1 MTLETKQPAVDAL
14 RPPLIRAIQLRK
26 ELGNVGNT
34 TLRRWVREG
43 NFPKPIKLGAN
54 CVAWRRDE
62 VDAWLESR
70 PRYDDVEG

>member
-26 ELGNVGNT
+26 ELGNIGNT

>member
-26 ELGNVGNT
+26 ELGNIGNT

-62 VDAWLESR
+62 VDAWIESR

>member
-26 ELGNVGNT
+26 ELGNIGNT

-62 VDAWLESR
+62 IDAWLESR

>member
-14 RPPLIRAIQLRK
+14 RTPLIRAIQLRE
-26 ELGNVGNT
+26 ELGRIGNT

-62 VDAWLESR
+62 VDAWIESR
-70 PRYDDVEG
+70 PRYDDVES

>member
-14 RPPLIRAIQLRK
+14 RPPLVRAIQLRK
-26 ELGNVGNT
+26 ELGNIGNT

-43 NFPKPIKLGAN
+43 NFPKPIMLGAN

-62 VDAWLESR
+62 VDAWLASR
-70 PRYDDVEG
+70 PRYDAMEG

>member
-1 MTLETKQPAVDAL
+1 MTLETRQPAVDAL

-26 ELGNVGNT
+26 ELGNIGNT

>member
-14 RPPLIRAIQLRK
+14 RPPLVRAIQLRK
-26 ELGNVGNT
+26 ELGNIGNT

>member
-1 MTLETKQPAVDAL
+1 M
-14 RPPLIRAIQLRK
+14 
-26 ELGNVGNT
+26 LGGIGNA

-54 CVAWRRDE
+54 CVAWRLDE

-70 PRYDDVEG
+70 PRYDE

>member
-14 RPPLIRAIQLRK
+14 RPPLVRAIQLRK
-26 ELGNVGNT
+26 ELGNIGNT

-70 PRYDDVEG
+70 PRYDDVDG

>member
-26 ELGNVGNT
+26 ELGNIGNT

-70 PRYDDVEG
+70 PRYDAMEG

>member
-26 ELGNVGNT
+26 ELGNIGNT

-62 VDAWLESR
+62 VDTWLESR

>member
-1 MTLETKQPAVDAL
+1 MTIETKQPAVDAL
-14 RPPLIRAIQLRK
+14 RPPLVRAIQLRK
-26 ELGNVGNT
+26 ELGNIGNT

>member
-26 ELGNVGNT
+26 ELGNIGNT

-54 CVAWRRDE
+54 CVAWRRNE